1 MDDTIHYRDETRNL
15 NIPERWGARPSVG
28 RPQQTTALIAV
39 LPFWLH
45 DGAVQPG
52 DARGKYLLNQSYK
65 NEHF

>member
-1 MDDTIHYRDETRNL
+1 MV
-15 NIPERWGARPSVG
+15 GRPSVG

-52 DARGKYLLNQSYK
+52 DARGEYLLNQSYK
-65 NEHF
+65 NEHLCKVSNNHTFPIWQS